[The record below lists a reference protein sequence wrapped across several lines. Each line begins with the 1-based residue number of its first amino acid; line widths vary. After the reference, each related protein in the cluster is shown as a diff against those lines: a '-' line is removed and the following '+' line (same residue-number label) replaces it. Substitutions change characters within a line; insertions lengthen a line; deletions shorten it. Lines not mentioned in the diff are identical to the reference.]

1 MVLQG
6 SHAEEVN
13 VLKEKQQLEL
23 QQAHEINV
31 KQQAAITELEK
42 GLAQLK
48 LQQQELIAKHS
59 QDKEALLTT
68 AEEAKN
74 AAVQV
79 CAHTRTLTVKTRLLQ
94 QRLLSRAHPE
104 GETLACCRRF
114 RRSWMPRSS
123 H

>member
-23 QQAHEINV
+23 QQAQEVNV
-31 KQQAAITELEK
+31 KQQAAITELEM
-42 GLAQLK
+42 GFAQLK

-59 QDKEALLTT
+59 QDKEALLTR
-68 AEEAKN
+68 AEEAKT

-79 CAHTRTLTVKTRLLQ
+79 CVQIRTLTVIDQSVLQ
-94 QRLLSRAHPE
+94 QRLLSRA
-104 GETLACCRRF
+104 GLT
-114 RRSWMPRSS
+114 S
-123 H
+123 